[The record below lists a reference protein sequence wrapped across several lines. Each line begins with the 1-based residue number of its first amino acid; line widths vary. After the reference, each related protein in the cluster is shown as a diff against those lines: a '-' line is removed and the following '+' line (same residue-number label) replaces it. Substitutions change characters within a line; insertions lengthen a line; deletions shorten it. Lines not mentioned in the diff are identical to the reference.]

1 MWCQPLQRQQSP
13 PLKRVNGPPADLS
26 ECRERL
32 IRFCYSI
39 ALLATARKSVNSS
52 SRSFFS
58 FAATLHMCVVP
69 SAAARIFTSKPRDWF
84 LSGSREEIT
93 IISIFQAIN
102 SDCLLRCFVSLLNVK
117 REEEKKLL
125 NIKNEKERKWEIYR
139 VCWQFCTMSI
149 KNVTSPFMIRFGDNP
164 FFGRS
169 SHRLAHPP
177 NLGRGYHPFYW
188 DNFLFWKT
196 SCSTE
201 LPVHTH
207 PSVCV

>member
-1 MWCQPLQRQQSP
+1 MSTPSTSPEP

-69 SAAARIFTSKPRDWF
+69 SAPARIFTSKPRDWF

-125 NIKNEKERKWEIYR
+125 NIKNEKEYDFLLERNISCLLTILHHVNQKCDVSFYDTLW
-139 VCWQFCTMSI
+139 WQS
-149 KNVTSPFMIRFGDNP
+149 
-164 FFGRS
+164 FFRTVI
-169 SHRLAHPP
+169 P
-177 NLGRGYHPFYW
+177 
-188 DNFLFWKT
+188 
-196 SCSTE
+196 
-201 LPVHTH
+201 
-207 PSVCV
+207 

>member
-58 FAATLHMCVVP
+58 FAATLHRCVVP
-69 SAAARIFTSKPRDWF
+69 PLREF
-84 LSGSREEIT
+84 LRGNHETGVFSSILSREEIT

-125 NIKNEKERKWEIYR
+125 NIKNEKEY
-139 VCWQFCTMSI
+139 
-149 KNVTSPFMIRFGDNP
+149 
-164 FFGRS
+164 
-169 SHRLAHPP
+169 
-177 NLGRGYHPFYW
+177 
-188 DNFLFWKT
+188 NFLLERNI
-196 SCSTE
+196 SCLLTILHHVNQKCDVSFYDT
-201 LPVHTH
+201 LWWQSFFRTVIP
-207 PSVCV
+207 

>member
-125 NIKNEKERKWEIYR
+125 NIKNEKEY
-139 VCWQFCTMSI
+139 
-149 KNVTSPFMIRFGDNP
+149 
-164 FFGRS
+164 
-169 SHRLAHPP
+169 
-177 NLGRGYHPFYW
+177 
-188 DNFLFWKT
+188 NFLLERNI
-196 SCSTE
+196 SCLLTILHHVNQKCDVSFYDT
-201 LPVHTH
+201 LWWQSFFRTVIP
-207 PSVCV
+207 

>member
-1 MWCQPLQRQQSP
+1 MILPSGSQVVTGENCPKIHLVTFFRTTTNPRVIAISFHLLLVDVMSTPSTSAEP

-84 LSGSREEIT
+84 LS
-93 IISIFQAIN
+93 QA
-102 SDCLLRCFVSLLNVK
+102 LVK
-117 REEEKKLL
+117 R
-125 NIKNEKERKWEIYR
+125 
-139 VCWQFCTMSI
+139 
-149 KNVTSPFMIRFGDNP
+149 
-164 FFGRS
+164 
-169 SHRLAHPP
+169 
-177 NLGRGYHPFYW
+177 
-188 DNFLFWKT
+188 
-196 SCSTE
+196 
-201 LPVHTH
+201 
-207 PSVCV
+207 